1 MLEIFIVDDDGE
13 VFDEANAVLAV
24 EFVEDVDEEAGVFVE
39 VVELAEGIDELMA
52 GVVVVIADV
61 DDGLDEV
68 TAVVKVAEVAEGV
81 EEAKAVV
88 AVVVG
93 DVVEDVDEAVTGV
106 VFPDQVGAAV
116 IVSSD
121 DSDEAKDVV
130 GVVKV
135 VEDVD

>member
-1 MLEIFIVDDDGE
+1 MRLMLS
-13 VFDEANAVLAV
+13 LAV

-39 VVELAEGIDELMA
+39 VVELAEDIDELMA

-81 EEAKAVV
+81 EEEKAVV

-93 DVVEDVDEAVTGV
+93 DVVEDVDEAATGV
-106 VFPDQVGAAV
+106 VFPDQVDAAV
-116 IVSSD
+116 IVASD
-121 DSDEAKDVV
+121 DSDEAKGVV
-130 GVVKV
+130 GVVKAV
-135 VEDVD
+135 RTSIR